1 MSKTKRIIMAVCL
14 VIGVA
19 VLILFSVQNPGT
31 VGEEYM
37 PGIYATVW
45 SLLPPVVAIALA
57 LITKEAYS
65 SLFIGILTG
74 ALLYSNGNLELMM
87 NTMFFHEDGGM
98 VTKLADSWNV
108 GILVFLVV
116 LGILVAL
123 MNRVGGSAAFGQWAS
138 EHIKTRMGA
147 QLATFVLGCLIFV
160 DDYFNCLTVGSVMRP
175 VTDRHKVSR
184 AKLAYLIDATAAPVC
199 IIAPISSWAA
209 AVTSSV
215 PEDSTINGFAMFLST
230 IPYNYYAILTLIMI
244 IFLCVTKMDYGPM
257 RTHEKNALAGDLFT
271 TAARPYGEADEEN
284 VSPKGKVIDLVFPVI
299 ILIASCVFGMVYTGG
314 FFSGT
319 DFITAFSGCDASMGL
334 VIGSFITLIVTFFYY
349 MLRGVMKFQDFAA
362 CIPEG
367 FKAMVAPI
375 LILTLA
381 WTLSGMTGLLGAKFF
396 VADLVAGATTGLALP
411 AELMY
416 AIILVIIF
424 AVAAFLAFATGTSW
438 GTFGILIPI
447 VCNLFAT
454 PDTQQMLVI
463 AIAACLAGS
472 VCGDHCSPISDTT
485 IMASAGAHSDH
496 VNHVST
502 QLPYAMTVAGVCLVS
517 YFIAALVQNV
527 WISLAIA
534 VVLMIA
540 TLAVIRNLT
549 LRKEKVG

>member
-138 EHIKTRMGA
+138 EHIKTRVGA
-147 QLATFVLGCLIFV
+147 QLATMVLGVLIFV

-284 VSPKGKVIDLVFPVI
+284 VSTKGKVIDLVFPVI

-381 WTLSGMTGLLGAKFF
+381 CTLSGMTGLLGAKFF